1 MRNGGSNV
9 SVWVVVGGQFG
20 SEGKGKVSAI
30 ITLQEKIDICIR
42 CGGPNSGHS
51 FEGRN
56 GKMVLLRQL
65 PTGFVRPQ
73 TRLLIPAGGLLDLDV
88 LRSEI
93 ESLGLDADRVG
104 VDRNAMVITSDDR
117 EHERRLAMSERLSS
131 TLCGVGSAVARRALR
146 TDDVDLAASA
156 ATSHQWLRPF
166 VTDVSAE
173 ANTAVDSGKKIL
185 IEGTQGSGLSLYH
198 SRYYPKATSRDT
210 NAAGFVSE
218 VGLSPRLV
226 SEVVLVFR
234 TFPIRVAGAQAGP
247 LSEELTWEQLQD
259 ESHSPVP
266 LHEYTSVTHKLR
278 RLGRF
283 DWGAAATAIQLNRPT
298 RIAVNFLDYID
309 FKNRSASGWAALTS
323 GAKNFVA
330 TLEKACATRALYLGT
345 GPRLL
350 DNVQPAAGIG
360 TPSFT
365 EQNCGFPTG
374 HATEPDCRVSELLEP
389 SNGHAI

>member
-1 MRNGGSNV
+1 M

-30 ITLQEKIDICIR
+30 ITLQEEIDLCIR

-51 FEGRN
+51 FEGRD

-65 PTGFVRPQ
+65 PTGFVRPE

-146 TDDVDLAASA
+146 TADVNLAASA
-156 ATSHQWLRPF
+156 ATSYSWLRPLL
-166 VTDVSAE
+166 TDVSAE
-173 ANTAVDSGKKIL
+173 ANSAVDSGKKVL

-198 SRYYPKATSRDT
+198 SSCYPKATSRDT

-226 SEVVLVFR
+226 SEIVLVFR

-247 LSEELTWEQLQD
+247 LREELTWEQLQE

-283 DWGAAATAIQLNRPT
+283 DWGGATTAVQLNRPT
-298 RIAVNFLDYID
+298 RIALNFLDYLD
-309 FKNRSASGWAALTS
+309 FKNRSTSERTALTS
-323 GAKNFVA
+323 GAKKFVWR
-330 TLEKACATRALYLGT
+330 LESVCAAPACYLGT
-345 GPRLL
+345 GPRLS
-350 DNVQPAAGIG
+350 DNILHARSQGSPR
-360 TPSFT
+360 S
-365 EQNCGFPTG
+365 EQNLVFSTSTFDITNEYTP
-374 HATEPDCRVSELLEP
+374 H
-389 SNGHAI
+389 

>member
-1 MRNGGSNV
+1 M

-20 SEGKGKVSAI
+20 SEGKGKISAI

-51 FEGRN
+51 FEGRD

-65 PTGFVRPQ
+65 PTGFLRPE

-117 EHERRLAMSERLSS
+117 ERERRLAMSERLSS

-156 ATSHQWLRPF
+156 AASYSWLRPF
-166 VTDVSAE
+166 LTDVAAE
-173 ANTAVDSGKKIL
+173 ANSAVDTGKKVL

-198 SRYYPKATSRDT
+198 SSYYPKTTSRDT
-210 NAAGFVSE
+210 NAAGFMSE

-226 SEVVLVFR
+226 SEIVLVFR
-234 TFPIRVAGAQAGP
+234 TFPIRVFGAQAGP
-247 LSEELTWEQLQD
+247 LLDELSWEQLQA
-259 ESHSPVP
+259 ESKSPLP
-266 LHEYTSVTHKLR
+266 LHEYTSVTRKLR
-278 RLGRF
+278 RVARF
-283 DWGAAATAIQLNRPT
+283 DWGAAKHAFLLNRPT
-298 RIAVNFLDYID
+298 RLALNFTDHLD
-309 FKNRSASGWAALTS
+309 FENRALTRWNRLS
-323 GAKNFVA
+323 ANAKTFVHH
-330 TLEKACATRALYLGT
+330 LEQLGSTVSYLGT
-345 GPRLL
+345 GPRLTDTIL
-350 DNVQPAAGIG
+350 LGPSPSAAPVEGDL
-360 TPSFT
+360 T
-365 EQNCGFPTG
+365 C
-374 HATEPDCRVSELLEP
+374 LEP
-389 SNGHAI
+389 VDVRGWL